1 MTSLP
6 QEVVLGNG
14 TKVIDAN
21 TELKQLISKLGKSK
35 IEKSV
40 HFNPS
45 LGPYFS
51 GVHETFIRAAK
62 RAIYGILSQAE
73 IPDEDA
79 STAFT
84 YTEDLINSRLLTY
97 QTTDI
102 KYDILLTPKR
112 ILCRFAGAEYA
123 PDTADTKFFNPKKRW
138 KRVEK
143 IWWGQWVRKWL
154 NKTHK

>member
-1 MTSLP
+1 MHL
-6 QEVVLGNG
+6 
-14 TKVIDAN
+14 
-21 TELKQLISKLGKSK
+21 
-35 IEKSV
+35 
-40 HFNPS
+40 NPS
-45 LGPYFS
+45 LGTHFS
-51 GVHETFIRAAK
+51 CVHETFIRAAK
-62 RAIYGILSQAE
+62 RAIYGILSQAD

-112 ILCRFAGAEYA
+112 ILCGFAGAEYA

-143 IWWGQWVRKWL
+143 F
-154 NKTHK
+154 